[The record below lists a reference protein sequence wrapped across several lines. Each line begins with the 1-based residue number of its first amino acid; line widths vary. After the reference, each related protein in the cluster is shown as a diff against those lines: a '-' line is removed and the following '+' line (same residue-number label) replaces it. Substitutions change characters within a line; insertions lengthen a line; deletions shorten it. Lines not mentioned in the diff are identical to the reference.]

1 MHTKE
6 KKSSMNSSGIKFRS
20 ISLKSFRSFDD
31 FEINCKKDDSSL
43 YQWTVLLGNNNT
55 SKTSILKAI
64 ANLRPVIFN
73 YKKKGELVDSV
84 IPASFKPASFKN
96 KDKSE
101 ELAKSF
107 TVSCEL
113 TNVEPRPSWSYEEN
127 KRWSVDVLG
136 GRLSTFYIFGY
147 GVSRYP
153 SKTSLSEQSCGDCDT
168 LFSNDQRL
176 VNIEEWLMQL
186 DYAAKNNNASADK
199 RLKKVRE
206 LLCGNIFPEISDFRF
221 ESSDEMHN
229 YVLFQT
235 KDGWFRYTQLGY
247 GYQSMLSWV
256 IDLCK
261 RMFEK
266 YPDSDNPLQE
276 SAVVLIDEIDL
287 HLHPKWQ
294 RDIIAIISNVFKN
307 VQFIVTTHSPLVIQS
322 MNEVNLYVLRREGEK
337 LIAEHSPITN
347 FSGWTVEEIL
357 RETMKMDDDVY
368 SDIYQKYFKKFDEG
382 LDQGDKEKAED
393 AYKVLTE
400 ILHPENPARRLL
412 KLQLANLRNDD

>member
-1 MHTKE
+1 
-6 KKSSMNSSGIKFRS
+6 MNNGIKFRS

-31 FEINCKKDDSSL
+31 FEINCEKDGSSL

-55 SKTSILKAI
+55 GKTSILKAI
-64 ANLRPVIFN
+64 ANLRPVRVKTQQEEDKDKYNI
-73 YKKKGELVDSV
+73 V
-84 IPASFKPASFKN
+84 PASFAN
-96 KDKSE
+96 KY
-101 ELAKSF
+101 LMRQ
-107 TVSCEL
+107 L
-113 TNVEPRPSWSYEEN
+113 TKNVEEAMVSSQLIGYENISWMYSNHGVWSMDASN
-127 KRWSVDVLG
+127 K
-136 GRLSTFYIFGY
+136 LSSFYIFGY

-186 DYAAKNNNASADK
+186 DYAAKNNNTSAAK
-199 RLKKVRE
+199 RLEKVRE
-206 LLCGNIFPEISDFRF
+206 LICGNVFPEISDFKF

-229 YVLFQT
+229 YVLFLT

-294 RDIIAIISNVFKN
+294 RDIIAIISNVFRN

-322 MNEVNLYVLRREGEK
+322 MNEVNLYVLRRQGEK
-337 LIAEHSPITN
+337 LTAERSPITN

-357 RETMKMDDDVY
+357 RETMKMDNDVY
-368 SDIYQKYFKKFDEG
+368 SDVYQKYFQMFDEG
-382 LDQGDKEKAED
+382 LDQDDKEKAEN
-393 AYKVLTE
+393 AYQVLTE
-400 ILHPENPARRLL
+400 ILHPQNPERRLL
-412 KLQLANLRNDD
+412 KLQLARLTNND

>member
-1 MHTKE
+1 
-6 KKSSMNSSGIKFRS
+6 MNNGIKFRS

-31 FEINCKKDDSSL
+31 FEINCEKDGSSL

-55 SKTSILKAI
+55 GKTSILKAI
-64 ANLRPVIFN
+64 ANLRPVRVKTQQEEDKDKYNI
-73 YKKKGELVDSV
+73 V
-84 IPASFKPASFKN
+84 PASFAN
-96 KDKSE
+96 KY
-101 ELAKSF
+101 LMQQ
-107 TVSCEL
+107 L
-113 TNVEPRPSWSYEEN
+113 TKNVEEAMVSSQLIGYENISWMYSNNGVWSMDASN
-127 KRWSVDVLG
+127 K
-136 GRLSTFYIFGY
+136 LSSFYIFGY

-186 DYAAKNNNASADK
+186 DYAAKNNNTSAAR
-199 RLKKVRE
+199 RLEKVRE
-206 LLCGNIFPEISDFRF
+206 LICGNVFPEISDFKF

-229 YVLFQT
+229 YVLFLT

-294 RDIIAIISNVFKN
+294 RDIIAIISNVFRN

-322 MNEVNLYVLRREGEK
+322 MNEVNLYVLRRQGEK
-337 LIAEHSPITN
+337 LTAERSPITN

-357 RETMKMDDDVY
+357 RETMKMDNDVY
-368 SDIYQKYFKKFDEG
+368 SDVYQKYFQMFDEG
-382 LDQGDKEKAED
+382 LDQDDKEKAEN
-393 AYKVLTE
+393 AYQVLTE
-400 ILHPENPARRLL
+400 ILHPQNPERRLL
-412 KLQLANLRNDD
+412 KLQLARLTNND

>member
-1 MHTKE
+1 
-6 KKSSMNSSGIKFRS
+6 MNNGIKFRS

-31 FEINCKKDDSSL
+31 FEINCEKDGSSL

-55 SKTSILKAI
+55 GKTSILKAI
-64 ANLRPVIFN
+64 ANLRPVRVKTQQEEDKDKYNI
-73 YKKKGELVDSV
+73 V
-84 IPASFKPASFKN
+84 PASFAN
-96 KDKSE
+96 KY
-101 ELAKSF
+101 LMQQ
-107 TVSCEL
+107 L
-113 TNVEPRPSWSYEEN
+113 TKNVEEAMVSSQLIGYENISWMYSNHGVWSMDASN
-127 KRWSVDVLG
+127 K
-136 GRLSTFYIFGY
+136 LSSFYIFGY

-186 DYAAKNNNASADK
+186 DYAAKNNNTSAAR
-199 RLKKVRE
+199 RLEKVRE
-206 LLCGNIFPEISDFRF
+206 LICGNVFPEISDFKF

-229 YVLFQT
+229 YVLFLT

-294 RDIIAIISNVFKN
+294 RDIIAIISNVFRN

-322 MNEVNLYVLRREGEK
+322 MNEVNLYVLRRQGEK
-337 LIAEHSPITN
+337 LTAERSPITN

-357 RETMKMDDDVY
+357 RETMKMDNDVY
-368 SDIYQKYFKKFDEG
+368 SDVYQKYFQMFDEG
-382 LDQGDKEKAED
+382 LDQDDKEKAEN
-393 AYKVLTE
+393 AYQVLTE
-400 ILHPENPARRLL
+400 ILHPQNPERRLL
-412 KLQLANLRNDD
+412 KLQLARLTNND

>member
-1 MHTKE
+1 
-6 KKSSMNSSGIKFRS
+6 MNNGIKFRS

-31 FEINCKKDDSSL
+31 FEINCEKDGSSL

-55 SKTSILKAI
+55 GKTSILKAI
-64 ANLRPVIFN
+64 ANLRPVRVKTQQEEGKDKYNI
-73 YKKKGELVDSV
+73 V
-84 IPASFKPASFKN
+84 PASFAN
-96 KDKSE
+96 KY
-101 ELAKSF
+101 LMRQ
-107 TVSCEL
+107 L
-113 TNVEPRPSWSYEEN
+113 TKNVEEAMVSSQLIGYENISWMYSNHGVWSMDASN
-127 KRWSVDVLG
+127 K
-136 GRLSTFYIFGY
+136 LSSFYIFGY

-186 DYAAKNNNASADK
+186 DYAAKNNNTSAAR
-199 RLKKVRE
+199 RLEKVRE
-206 LLCGNIFPEISDFRF
+206 LICGNVFPEISDFKF

-229 YVLFQT
+229 YVLFLT

-294 RDIIAIISNVFKN
+294 RDIIAIISNVFRN

-322 MNEVNLYVLRREGEK
+322 MNEVNLYVLRRQGEK
-337 LIAEHSPITN
+337 LTAERSPITN

-357 RETMKMDDDVY
+357 RETMKMDNDVY
-368 SDIYQKYFKKFDEG
+368 SDVYQKYFQMFDEG
-382 LDQGDKEKAED
+382 LDQDDKEKAEN
-393 AYKVLTE
+393 AYQVLTE
-400 ILHPENPARRLL
+400 ILHPQNPERRLL
-412 KLQLANLRNDD
+412 KLQLARLTNND

>member
-1 MHTKE
+1 
-6 KKSSMNSSGIKFRS
+6 MNNGIKFRS

-31 FEINCKKDDSSL
+31 FEINCEKDGSSL

-55 SKTSILKAI
+55 GKTSILKAI
-64 ANLRPVIFN
+64 ANLRPVRVKTQQEEDKDKYNI
-73 YKKKGELVDSV
+73 V
-84 IPASFKPASFKN
+84 PASFAN
-96 KDKSE
+96 KY
-101 ELAKSF
+101 LMRQ
-107 TVSCEL
+107 L
-113 TNVEPRPSWSYEEN
+113 TKNVEEAMVSSQLIGYENISWMYSNNGVWSMDASN
-127 KRWSVDVLG
+127 K
-136 GRLSTFYIFGY
+136 LSSFYIFGY

-186 DYAAKNNNASADK
+186 DYAAKNHNASAAK
-199 RLKKVRE
+199 RLEKVRE
-206 LLCGNIFPEISDFRF
+206 LICGNVFPEISDFKF

-229 YVLFQT
+229 YVLFLT

-294 RDIIAIISNVFKN
+294 RDIIAIISNVFRN

-322 MNEVNLYVLRREGEK
+322 MNEVNLYVLRRQGEK
-337 LIAEHSPITN
+337 LTAERSPINN

-357 RETMKMDDDVY
+357 RETMKMDNDVY
-368 SDIYQKYFKKFDEG
+368 SDVYQKYFQMFDEG
-382 LDQGDKEKAED
+382 LDQDDKEKAEN
-393 AYKVLTE
+393 AYQVLTE
-400 ILHPENPARRLL
+400 ILHPQNPERRLL
-412 KLQLANLRNDD
+412 KLQLARLTNND

>member
-1 MHTKE
+1 
-6 KKSSMNSSGIKFRS
+6 MNNGIKFRS

-31 FEINCKKDDSSL
+31 FEINCEKDGSSL

-55 SKTSILKAI
+55 GKTSILKAI
-64 ANLRPVIFN
+64 ANLRPVRVKTQQEEDKDKYNI
-73 YKKKGELVDSV
+73 V
-84 IPASFKPASFKN
+84 PASFAN
-96 KDKSE
+96 KY
-101 ELAKSF
+101 LMQQ
-107 TVSCEL
+107 L
-113 TNVEPRPSWSYEEN
+113 TKNVEEAMVSSQLIGYENISWMYSNHGVWSMDASN
-127 KRWSVDVLG
+127 K
-136 GRLSTFYIFGY
+136 LSSFYIFGY

-186 DYAAKNNNASADK
+186 DYAAKNNNTSAAR
-199 RLKKVRE
+199 RLEKVRE
-206 LLCGNIFPEISDFRF
+206 LICGNVFPEISDFKF

-229 YVLFQT
+229 YVLFLT

-294 RDIIAIISNVFKN
+294 RDIIAIISNVFRN

-322 MNEVNLYVLRREGEK
+322 MNEVNLYVLRRQGEK
-337 LIAEHSPITN
+337 LTAERSPITN

-357 RETMKMDDDVY
+357 RETMKMDNDVY
-368 SDIYQKYFKKFDEG
+368 SDVYQKYFQMFDEG
-382 LDQGDKEKAED
+382 LDQDDKEKAEN
-393 AYKVLTE
+393 AYQVLTE
-400 ILHPENPARRLL
+400 ILHPKNPERRLL
-412 KLQLANLRNDD
+412 KLQLARLTNND

>member
-1 MHTKE
+1 
-6 KKSSMNSSGIKFRS
+6 MNNGIKFRS

-31 FEINCKKDDSSL
+31 FEINCEKDGSSL

-55 SKTSILKAI
+55 GKTSILKAI
-64 ANLRPVIFN
+64 ANLRPVRVKTQQEEDKDKYNI
-73 YKKKGELVDSV
+73 V
-84 IPASFKPASFKN
+84 PASFAN
-96 KDKSE
+96 KY
-101 ELAKSF
+101 LMQQ
-107 TVSCEL
+107 L
-113 TNVEPRPSWSYEEN
+113 TKNVEEAMVSSQLIGYENISWMYSNHGVWSMDASN
-127 KRWSVDVLG
+127 K
-136 GRLSTFYIFGY
+136 LSSFYIFGY

-186 DYAAKNNNASADK
+186 DYAAKNNNTSAAR
-199 RLKKVRE
+199 RLEKVRE
-206 LLCGNIFPEISDFRF
+206 LICGNVFPEISDFKF

-229 YVLFQT
+229 YVLFLT

-294 RDIIAIISNVFKN
+294 RDVIAIISNVFRN

-322 MNEVNLYVLRREGEK
+322 MNEVNLYVLRRQGEK
-337 LIAEHSPITN
+337 LTAERSPITN

-357 RETMKMDDDVY
+357 RETMKMDNDVY
-368 SDIYQKYFKKFDEG
+368 SDVYQKYFQMFDEG
-382 LDQGDKEKAED
+382 LDQDDKEKAEN
-393 AYKVLTE
+393 AYQVLTE
-400 ILHPENPARRLL
+400 ILHPQNPERRLL
-412 KLQLANLRNDD
+412 KLQLARLTNND

>member
-1 MHTKE
+1 
-6 KKSSMNSSGIKFRS
+6 MNNGIKFRS

-31 FEINCKKDDSSL
+31 FEINCEKDGSSL

-55 SKTSILKAI
+55 GKTSILKAI
-64 ANLRPVIFN
+64 ANLRPVRVKTQQEEDKDKYNI
-73 YKKKGELVDSV
+73 V
-84 IPASFKPASFKN
+84 PASFAN
-96 KDKSE
+96 KY
-101 ELAKSF
+101 LMRQ
-107 TVSCEL
+107 L
-113 TNVEPRPSWSYEEN
+113 TKNVEEAMVSSQLIGYENISWMYSNHGVWSMDASN
-127 KRWSVDVLG
+127 K
-136 GRLSTFYIFGY
+136 LSSFYIFGY

-186 DYAAKNNNASADK
+186 DYAAKNHNASAAK
-199 RLKKVRE
+199 RLEKVRE
-206 LLCGNIFPEISDFRF
+206 LICGNVFPEISDFKF

-229 YVLFQT
+229 YVLFLT

-294 RDIIAIISNVFKN
+294 RDIIAIISNVFRN

-322 MNEVNLYVLRREGEK
+322 MNEVNLYVLRRQGEK
-337 LIAEHSPITN
+337 LTAERSPINN

-357 RETMKMDDDVY
+357 RETMKMDNDVY
-368 SDIYQKYFKKFDEG
+368 SDVYQKYFQMFDEG
-382 LDQGDKEKAED
+382 LDQDDKEKAEN
-393 AYKVLTE
+393 AYQVLTE
-400 ILHPENPARRLL
+400 ILHPQNPERRLL
-412 KLQLANLRNDD
+412 KLQLARLTNND

>member
-1 MHTKE
+1 
-6 KKSSMNSSGIKFRS
+6 MNNGIKFRS

-31 FEINCKKDDSSL
+31 FEINCEKDGSSL

-55 SKTSILKAI
+55 GKTSILKAI
-64 ANLRPVIFN
+64 ANLRPVRVKTQQEEDKDKYNI
-73 YKKKGELVDSV
+73 V
-84 IPASFKPASFKN
+84 PASFAN
-96 KDKSE
+96 KY
-101 ELAKSF
+101 LMQQ
-107 TVSCEL
+107 L
-113 TNVEPRPSWSYEEN
+113 TKNVEEALVSSQLIGYENISWMYSNHGVWSMDASN
-127 KRWSVDVLG
+127 K
-136 GRLSTFYIFGY
+136 LSSFYIFGY

-186 DYAAKNNNASADK
+186 DYAAKNNNTSAAR
-199 RLKKVRE
+199 RLEKVRE
-206 LLCGNIFPEISDFRF
+206 LICGNVFPEISDFKF

-229 YVLFQT
+229 YVLFLT

-294 RDIIAIISNVFKN
+294 RDIIAIISNVFRN

-322 MNEVNLYVLRREGEK
+322 MNEVNLYVLRRQGEK
-337 LIAEHSPITN
+337 LTAERSPITN

-357 RETMKMDDDVY
+357 RETMKMDNDVY
-368 SDIYQKYFKKFDEG
+368 SDVYQKYFQMFDEG
-382 LDQGDKEKAED
+382 LDQDDKEKAEN
-393 AYKVLTE
+393 AYQVLTE
-400 ILHPENPARRLL
+400 ILHPQNPERRLL
-412 KLQLANLRNDD
+412 KLQLARLTNND

>member
-1 MHTKE
+1 
-6 KKSSMNSSGIKFRS
+6 MNNGIKFRS

-31 FEINCKKDDSSL
+31 FEINCEKDGSSL

-55 SKTSILKAI
+55 GKTSILKAI
-64 ANLRPVIFN
+64 ANLRPVRVKTQQEEDKDKYNI
-73 YKKKGELVDSV
+73 V
-84 IPASFKPASFKN
+84 PASFAN
-96 KDKSE
+96 KY
-101 ELAKSF
+101 LMQQ
-107 TVSCEL
+107 L
-113 TNVEPRPSWSYEEN
+113 TKNVEEAIVSSQLIGYENISWMYSNHGVWSMDASN
-127 KRWSVDVLG
+127 K
-136 GRLSTFYIFGY
+136 LSSFYIFGY

-186 DYAAKNNNASADK
+186 DYAAKNNNTSAAR
-199 RLKKVRE
+199 RLEKVRE
-206 LLCGNIFPEISDFRF
+206 LICGNVFPEISDFKF

-229 YVLFQT
+229 YVMFLT

-294 RDIIAIISNVFKN
+294 RDIIAIISNVFRN

-322 MNEVNLYVLRREGEK
+322 MNEVNLYVLRRQGEK
-337 LIAEHSPITN
+337 LTAERSPITN

-357 RETMKMDDDVY
+357 RETMKMDNDVY
-368 SDIYQKYFKKFDEG
+368 SDVYQKYFQMFDEG
-382 LDQGDKEKAED
+382 LDQGDKEKAEN
-393 AYKVLTE
+393 AYQVLTE
-400 ILHPENPARRLL
+400 ILHPQNPERRLL
-412 KLQLANLRNDD
+412 KLQLARLTNND

>member
-1 MHTKE
+1 
-6 KKSSMNSSGIKFRS
+6 MNSSGIKFRS

-31 FEINCKKDDSSL
+31 FEINCEKDDSSL

-55 SKTSILKAI
+55 GKTSILKAI
-64 ANLRPVIFN
+64 ANLRPVKVKLKN
-73 YKKKGELVDSV
+73 PEGELEDCILPV
-84 IPASFKPASFKN
+84 IYKN
-96 KDKSE
+96 KDKIE
-101 ELAKSF
+101 DLPKGI
-107 TVSCEL
+107 TVDCNL
-113 TNVEPRPSWSYEEN
+113 TNYISSWFYFHDKDKGSCSADSLDE
-127 KRWSVDVLG
+127 
-136 GRLSTFYIFGY
+136 LSTFYIFGY

-168 LFSNDQRL
+168 LFSNDRRL

-206 LLCGNIFPEISDFRF
+206 LLCGNIFPEISDFKF

-247 GYQSMLSWV
+247 GYQTMLSWV

-368 SDIYQKYFKKFDEG
+368 SDIYQKYFKLFDEG

>member
-1 MHTKE
+1 
-6 KKSSMNSSGIKFRS
+6 MNNGIKFRS

-31 FEINCKKDDSSL
+31 FEINCEKDGSSL

-55 SKTSILKAI
+55 GKTSILKAI
-64 ANLRPVIFN
+64 ANLRPVRVKTQQEEDKDKYNI
-73 YKKKGELVDSV
+73 V
-84 IPASFKPASFKN
+84 PASFAN
-96 KDKSE
+96 KY
-101 ELAKSF
+101 LMRQ
-107 TVSCEL
+107 L
-113 TNVEPRPSWSYEEN
+113 TKNVEEAMVSSQLIGYENISWMYSNNGVWSMDASN
-127 KRWSVDVLG
+127 K
-136 GRLSTFYIFGY
+136 LSSFYIFGY

-186 DYAAKNNNASADK
+186 DYAAKNHNASAAK
-199 RLKKVRE
+199 RLEKVRE
-206 LLCGNIFPEISDFRF
+206 LICGNVFPEISDFKF

-229 YVLFQT
+229 YVLFLT

-294 RDIIAIISNVFKN
+294 RDIIAIISNVFRN

-322 MNEVNLYVLRREGEK
+322 MNEVNLYVLRRQGEK
-337 LIAEHSPITN
+337 LIAERSPITN

-357 RETMKMDDDVY
+357 RETMKMDNDVY
-368 SDIYQKYFKKFDEG
+368 SDVYQKYFQMFDEG
-382 LDQGDKEKAED
+382 LDQDDKEKAEN
-393 AYKVLTE
+393 AYQVLTE
-400 ILHPENPARRLL
+400 ILHPQNPERRLL
-412 KLQLANLRNDD
+412 KLQLARLTNND

>member
-1 MHTKE
+1 
-6 KKSSMNSSGIKFRS
+6 MNNGIKFRS

-31 FEINCKKDDSSL
+31 FEINCEKDGSSL

-55 SKTSILKAI
+55 GKTSILKAI
-64 ANLRPVIFN
+64 ANLRPVRVKTQQEEDKDKYNI
-73 YKKKGELVDSV
+73 V
-84 IPASFKPASFKN
+84 PASFAN
-96 KDKSE
+96 KY
-101 ELAKSF
+101 LMRQ
-107 TVSCEL
+107 L
-113 TNVEPRPSWSYEEN
+113 TKNVEEAMVSSQLIGYENISWMYSNNGVWSMDASN
-127 KRWSVDVLG
+127 K
-136 GRLSTFYIFGY
+136 LSSFYIFGY

-186 DYAAKNNNASADK
+186 DYAAKNNNTSAAR
-199 RLKKVRE
+199 RLEKVRE
-206 LLCGNIFPEISDFRF
+206 LICGNVFPEISDFKF

-229 YVLFQT
+229 YVLFLT

-294 RDIIAIISNVFKN
+294 RDIIAIISNVFRN

-322 MNEVNLYVLRREGEK
+322 MNEVNLYVLRRQGEK
-337 LIAEHSPITN
+337 LTAERSPITN

-357 RETMKMDDDVY
+357 RETMKMDNDVY
-368 SDIYQKYFKKFDEG
+368 SDVYQKYFQMFDEG
-382 LDQGDKEKAED
+382 LDQDDKEKAEN
-393 AYKVLTE
+393 AYQVLTE
-400 ILHPENPARRLL
+400 ILHPQNPERRLL
-412 KLQLANLRNDD
+412 KLQLARLTNND

>member
-1 MHTKE
+1 
-6 KKSSMNSSGIKFRS
+6 MNNGIKFRS

-31 FEINCKKDDSSL
+31 FEINCEKDGSSL

-55 SKTSILKAI
+55 GKTSILKAI
-64 ANLRPVIFN
+64 ANLRPIEVKLKTLN
-73 YKKKGELVDSV
+73 EQSVNCLV
-84 IPASFKPASFKN
+84 PASYKH
-96 KDKSE
+96 SE
-101 ELAKSF
+101 SIDGTKATSIRC
-107 TVSCEL
+107 SL
-113 TNVEPRPSWSYEEN
+113 TNSKINWGYEHD
-127 KRWSVDVLG
+127 SGAVDINYE
-136 GRLSTFYIFGY
+136 LSSFYIFGY

-186 DYAAKNNNASADK
+186 DYAVKNNNTSAAR
-199 RLKKVRE
+199 RLEKVRE
-206 LLCGNIFPEISDFRF
+206 LICGNVFPEISDFKF

-229 YVLFQT
+229 YVLFLT

-294 RDIIAIISNVFKN
+294 RDIIAIISNVFRN

-322 MNEVNLYVLRREGEK
+322 MNEVNLYVLRRQGEK
-337 LIAEHSPITN
+337 LTAERSPITN

-357 RETMKMDDDVY
+357 RETMKMDNDVY
-368 SDIYQKYFKKFDEG
+368 SDVYQKYFQMFDEG
-382 LDQGDKEKAED
+382 LDQDDKEKAEN
-393 AYKVLTE
+393 AYQVLTE
-400 ILHPENPARRLL
+400 ILHPQNPERRLL
-412 KLQLANLRNDD
+412 KLQLARLTNND

>member
-1 MHTKE
+1 MD
-6 KKSSMNSSGIKFRS
+6 SSIKFRS

-31 FEINCKKDDSSL
+31 FEINCEKDESSL

-55 SKTSILKAI
+55 GKTSILKAI
-64 ANLRPVIFN
+64 ANLRPVKAQLHLKKEEVN
-73 YKKKGELVDSV
+73 YYRM
-84 IPASFKPASFKN
+84 PASIKN
-96 KDKSE
+96 KDSIQEMTKD
-101 ELAKSF
+101 F
-107 TVSCEL
+107 TISSQL
-113 TNVEPRPSWSYEEN
+113 TNYSVQRWSYN
-127 KRWSVDVLG
+127 KNAWSVDVKDELVA
-136 GRLSTFYIFGY
+136 FYLFGY

-186 DYAAKNNNASADK
+186 DYAAKNNNTLAAK
-199 RLKKVRE
+199 RLEKVRE
-206 LLCGNIFPEISDFRF
+206 LICGNVFPEIANFRF
-221 ESSDEMHN
+221 ESSDSMNN

-322 MNEVNLYVLRREGEK
+322 MNEVNLYVLRRQGEK

-368 SDIYQKYFKKFDEG
+368 SDIYQNYFKLFDEG
-382 LDQGDKEKAED
+382 LDEGDKEKAEA
-393 AYKVLTE
+393 AYQVLTK
-400 ILHPENPARRLL
+400 ILHPKNPERRLL
-412 KLQLANLRNDD
+412 KLQLAHLSNND

>member
-1 MHTKE
+1 MD
-6 KKSSMNSSGIKFRS
+6 SSIKFRS

-31 FEINCKKDDSSL
+31 FEINCEKDKSSL

-55 SKTSILKAI
+55 GKTSILKAI
-64 ANLRPVIFN
+64 ADLRPVRIQLQN
-73 YKKKGELVDSV
+73 KKEEVD
-84 IPASFKPASFKN
+84 FYRMPASFKN
-96 KDKSE
+96 KDNIQKMTEDFAIS
-101 ELAKSF
+101 SQ
-107 TVSCEL
+107 L
-113 TNVEPRPSWSYEEN
+113 TKIGFRDWGYDKHE
-127 KRWSVDVLG
+127 WSVDVKDELAA
-136 GRLSTFYIFGY
+136 FYIFGY

-153 SKTSLSEQSCGDCDT
+153 SKTSLTEQSCGECDT

-186 DYAAKNNNASADK
+186 DYAAKNNNTSAAK
-199 RLKKVRE
+199 RLEKVRE
-206 LLCGNIFPEISDFRF
+206 LICGNVFPEIANFRF
-221 ESSDEMHN
+221 ESSDSMSN

-266 YPDSDNPLQE
+266 YPDSANPLQE

-322 MNEVNLYVLRREGEK
+322 MNEVNLYVLRRQGEK

-368 SDIYQKYFKKFDEG
+368 SDIYQKYFKLFDEG
-382 LDQGDKEKAED
+382 LDQGDKEKAEA
-393 AYKVLTE
+393 AYQVLTE
-400 ILHPENPARRLL
+400 ILHPKNPERRLL
-412 KLQLANLRNDD
+412 KLQLAHLTNND

>member
-1 MHTKE
+1 
-6 KKSSMNSSGIKFRS
+6 MNNGIKFRS

-31 FEINCKKDDSSL
+31 FEINCEKDGSSL

-55 SKTSILKAI
+55 GKTSILKAI
-64 ANLRPVIFN
+64 ANLRPVRVKTQQEEGKDKYNI
-73 YKKKGELVDSV
+73 V
-84 IPASFKPASFKN
+84 PASFAN
-96 KDKSE
+96 KY
-101 ELAKSF
+101 LMRQ
-107 TVSCEL
+107 L
-113 TNVEPRPSWSYEEN
+113 TKNVEEAMVSSQLIGYENISWMYSNHGVWSMDASN
-127 KRWSVDVLG
+127 K
-136 GRLSTFYIFGY
+136 LSSFYIFGY

-186 DYAAKNNNASADK
+186 DYAVKNNNTSAAR
-199 RLKKVRE
+199 RLEKVRE
-206 LLCGNIFPEISDFRF
+206 LICGNVFPEISDFKF

-229 YVLFQT
+229 YVLFLT

-294 RDIIAIISNVFKN
+294 RDIIAIISNVFRN

-322 MNEVNLYVLRREGEK
+322 MNEVNLYVLRRQGEK
-337 LIAEHSPITN
+337 LTAERSPITN

-357 RETMKMDDDVY
+357 RETMKMDNDVY
-368 SDIYQKYFKKFDEG
+368 SDVYQKYFQMFDEG
-382 LDQGDKEKAED
+382 LDQDDKEKAEN
-393 AYKVLTE
+393 AYQVLTE
-400 ILHPENPARRLL
+400 ILHPQNPERRLL
-412 KLQLANLRNDD
+412 KLQLARLTNND

>member
-1 MHTKE
+1 
-6 KKSSMNSSGIKFRS
+6 MNNGIKFRS

-31 FEINCKKDDSSL
+31 FEINCEKDGSSL

-55 SKTSILKAI
+55 GKTSILKAI
-64 ANLRPVIFN
+64 ANLRPVRVKTQQEEGKDKYNI
-73 YKKKGELVDSV
+73 V
-84 IPASFKPASFKN
+84 PASFAN
-96 KDKSE
+96 KY
-101 ELAKSF
+101 LMQQ
-107 TVSCEL
+107 L
-113 TNVEPRPSWSYEEN
+113 TKNVEEAIVSSQLIGYENISWMYSNHGVWSMDASN
-127 KRWSVDVLG
+127 K
-136 GRLSTFYIFGY
+136 LSSFYIFGY

-186 DYAAKNNNASADK
+186 DYAAKNNNTSAAR
-199 RLKKVRE
+199 RLEKVRE
-206 LLCGNIFPEISDFRF
+206 LICGNVFPEISDFKF

-229 YVLFQT
+229 YVLFLT

-294 RDIIAIISNVFKN
+294 RDIIAIISNVFRN

-322 MNEVNLYVLRREGEK
+322 MNEVNLYVLRRQGEK
-337 LIAEHSPITN
+337 LTAERSPITN

-357 RETMKMDDDVY
+357 RETMKMDNDVY
-368 SDIYQKYFKKFDEG
+368 SDVYQKYFQMFDEG
-382 LDQGDKEKAED
+382 LDQDDKEKAEN
-393 AYKVLTE
+393 AYQVLTE
-400 ILHPENPARRLL
+400 ILHPQNPERRLL
-412 KLQLANLRNDD
+412 KLQLARLTNND

>member
-1 MHTKE
+1 
-6 KKSSMNSSGIKFRS
+6 MNNGIKFRS

-31 FEINCKKDDSSL
+31 FEINCEKDGSSL

-55 SKTSILKAI
+55 GKTSILKAI
-64 ANLRPVIFN
+64 ANLRPVRVKTQQEEDKDKYNI
-73 YKKKGELVDSV
+73 V
-84 IPASFKPASFKN
+84 PASFAN
-96 KDKSE
+96 KY
-101 ELAKSF
+101 LMQQ
-107 TVSCEL
+107 L
-113 TNVEPRPSWSYEEN
+113 TKNVEEAMVSSQLIGYENISWMYSNHGVWSMDASN
-127 KRWSVDVLG
+127 K
-136 GRLSTFYIFGY
+136 LSSFYIFGY

-186 DYAAKNNNASADK
+186 DYAAKNNNTSAAR
-199 RLKKVRE
+199 RLEKVRE
-206 LLCGNIFPEISDFRF
+206 LICGNVFPEISDFKF

-229 YVLFQT
+229 YVLFLT

-294 RDIIAIISNVFKN
+294 RDIIAIISNVFRN

-322 MNEVNLYVLRREGEK
+322 INEVNLYVLRRQGEK
-337 LIAEHSPITN
+337 LTAERSPITN

-357 RETMKMDDDVY
+357 RETMKMDNDVY
-368 SDIYQKYFKKFDEG
+368 SDVYQKYFQMFDEG
-382 LDQGDKEKAED
+382 LDQDDKEKAEN
-393 AYKVLTE
+393 AYQVLTE
-400 ILHPENPARRLL
+400 ILHPQNPERRLL
-412 KLQLANLRNDD
+412 KLQLARLTNND

>member
-1 MHTKE
+1 
-6 KKSSMNSSGIKFRS
+6 MNNGIKFRS

-31 FEINCKKDDSSL
+31 FEINCEKDGSSL

-55 SKTSILKAI
+55 GKTSILKAI
-64 ANLRPVIFN
+64 ANLRPVRVKTQQEEDKDKYNI
-73 YKKKGELVDSV
+73 V
-84 IPASFKPASFKN
+84 PASFANKYLMQQLTKN
-96 KDKSE
+96 VE
-101 ELAKSF
+101 EAM
-107 TVSCEL
+107 VSCQLIGYE
-113 TNVEPRPSWSYEEN
+113 NISWMYSNNGVWSMDASN
-127 KRWSVDVLG
+127 K
-136 GRLSTFYIFGY
+136 LSSFYIFGY

-186 DYAAKNNNASADK
+186 DYAAKNNNTSAAR
-199 RLKKVRE
+199 RLEKVRE
-206 LLCGNIFPEISDFRF
+206 LICGNVFPEISDFKF

-229 YVLFQT
+229 YVLFLT

-294 RDIIAIISNVFKN
+294 RDIIAIISNVFRN
-307 VQFIVTTHSPLVIQS
+307 VQFIVTPTAHLSSSQ
-322 MNEVNLYVLRREGEK
+322 
-337 LIAEHSPITN
+337 
-347 FSGWTVEEIL
+347 
-357 RETMKMDDDVY
+357 
-368 SDIYQKYFKKFDEG
+368 
-382 LDQGDKEKAED
+382 
-393 AYKVLTE
+393 
-400 ILHPENPARRLL
+400 
-412 KLQLANLRNDD
+412 

>member
-1 MHTKE
+1 MD
-6 KKSSMNSSGIKFRS
+6 SSIKFRS
-20 ISLKSFRSFDD
+20 ISFKSFRTFDD
-31 FEINCKKDDSSL
+31 FKINCEKDESSL

-55 SKTSILKAI
+55 GKTSILKAI
-64 ANLRPVIFN
+64 ANLRPVRVKTQQKEDK
-73 YKKKGELVDSV
+73 YEEYSMPAV
-84 IPASFKPASFKN
+84 I
-96 KDKSE
+96 
-101 ELAKSF
+101 AKRYFQHQQTEDAEDIHIISN
-107 TVSCEL
+107 L
-113 TNVEPRPSWSYEEN
+113 TNYYHWQYGHKMS
-127 KRWSVDVLG
+127 SVDVKDKLA
-136 GRLSTFYIFGY
+136 SFYLFGY

-186 DYAAKNNNASADK
+186 DYAAKNNNTSAAK
-199 RLKKVRE
+199 RLEKVRE
-206 LLCGNIFPEISDFRF
+206 LICGNVFPEIANFRF
-221 ESSDEMHN
+221 ESSDSMSN

-266 YPDSDNPLQE
+266 YPDSANPLQE

-322 MNEVNLYVLRREGEK
+322 MNEVNLYVLRRQGEK

-368 SDIYQKYFKKFDEG
+368 SDIYQKYFKQFDEG
-382 LDQGDKEKAED
+382 LDEGDKEKAEA
-393 AYKVLTE
+393 AYQVLTE
-400 ILHPENPARRLL
+400 ILHPKNPERRLL
-412 KLQLANLRNDD
+412 KLQLAHLTNND

>member
-1 MHTKE
+1 
-6 KKSSMNSSGIKFRS
+6 MNSGIKFRS

-31 FEINCKKDDSSL
+31 FEINCEKDGSSL

-55 SKTSILKAI
+55 GKTGILKAI
-64 ANLRPVIFN
+64 ANLRPVRVKTQQEEDKDKYNI
-73 YKKKGELVDSV
+73 V
-84 IPASFKPASFKN
+84 PASFAN
-96 KDKSE
+96 KY
-101 ELAKSF
+101 LMQQ
-107 TVSCEL
+107 L
-113 TNVEPRPSWSYEEN
+113 TKNVEEAMVSSQLIGYENISWMYSNHGVWSMDASN
-127 KRWSVDVLG
+127 K
-136 GRLSTFYIFGY
+136 LSSFYIFGY

-186 DYAAKNNNASADK
+186 DYAAKNNNTSAAR
-199 RLKKVRE
+199 RLEKVRE
-206 LLCGNIFPEISDFRF
+206 LICGNVFPEISDFKF

-229 YVLFQT
+229 YVLFLT

-294 RDIIAIISNVFKN
+294 RDIIAIISNVFRN

-322 MNEVNLYVLRREGEK
+322 MNEVNLYVLRRQGEK
-337 LIAEHSPITN
+337 LTAERSPITN

-357 RETMKMDDDVY
+357 RETMKMDNDVY
-368 SDIYQKYFKKFDEG
+368 SDVYQKYFQMFDEG
-382 LDQGDKEKAED
+382 LDQDDKEKAEN
-393 AYKVLTE
+393 AYQVLTE
-400 ILHPENPARRLL
+400 ILHPQNPERRLL
-412 KLQLANLRNDD
+412 KLQLARLTNND

>member
-1 MHTKE
+1 
-6 KKSSMNSSGIKFRS
+6 MNNGIKFRS

-31 FEINCKKDDSSL
+31 FEINCEKDGSSL

-55 SKTSILKAI
+55 GKTSILKAI
-64 ANLRPVIFN
+64 ANLRPVRVKTQQEEDKDKYNI
-73 YKKKGELVDSV
+73 V
-84 IPASFKPASFKN
+84 PASFAN
-96 KDKSE
+96 KY
-101 ELAKSF
+101 LMRQ
-107 TVSCEL
+107 L
-113 TNVEPRPSWSYEEN
+113 TKNVEEAMVSSQLIGYENISWMYSNHGVWSMDASN
-127 KRWSVDVLG
+127 K
-136 GRLSTFYIFGY
+136 LSSFYIFGY

-186 DYAAKNNNASADK
+186 DYAAKNHNASAAK
-199 RLKKVRE
+199 RLEKVRE
-206 LLCGNIFPEISDFRF
+206 LICGNVFPEISDFKF

-229 YVLFQT
+229 YVLFLT

-294 RDIIAIISNVFKN
+294 RDIIAIISNVFRN

-322 MNEVNLYVLRREGEK
+322 MNEVNLYVLRRQGEK
-337 LIAEHSPITN
+337 LIAERSPINN

-357 RETMKMDDDVY
+357 RETMKMDNDVY
-368 SDIYQKYFKKFDEG
+368 SDVYQKYFQMFDEG
-382 LDQGDKEKAED
+382 LDQDDKEKAEN
-393 AYKVLTE
+393 AYQVLTE
-400 ILHPENPARRLL
+400 ILHPQNPERRLL
-412 KLQLANLRNDD
+412 KLQLARLTNND

>member
-1 MHTKE
+1 MD
-6 KKSSMNSSGIKFRS
+6 SSIKFRS

-31 FEINCKKDDSSL
+31 FEINCEKDKSSL

-55 SKTSILKAI
+55 GKTSILKAI
-64 ANLRPVIFN
+64 ANLRPVKAQLHL
-73 YKKKGELVDSV
+73 KKEEVNFRMPV
-84 IPASFKPASFKN
+84 SFKN
-96 KDKSE
+96 KDYIQGMTEDFAICSLLTKSCYLINAGFGDWGYNKDACSTDPLN
-101 ELAKSF
+101 ELA
-107 TVSCEL
+107 
-113 TNVEPRPSWSYEEN
+113 
-127 KRWSVDVLG
+127 
-136 GRLSTFYIFGY
+136 TFYLFGY

-186 DYAAKNNNASADK
+186 DYAAKNNNTLAAK
-199 RLKKVRE
+199 RLEKVRE
-206 LLCGNIFPEISDFRF
+206 LICGNVFPEIANFRF
-221 ESSDEMHN
+221 ESSDSMSN

-322 MNEVNLYVLRREGEK
+322 MNEVNLYVLRRQGEK

-368 SDIYQKYFKKFDEG
+368 SDIYQKYFKLFDEG
-382 LDQGDKEKAED
+382 LDQGDKEKAEA
-393 AYKVLTE
+393 AYQVLTE
-400 ILHPENPARRLL
+400 ILHPKNPERRLL
-412 KLQLANLRNDD
+412 KLQLAHLTNND

>member
-1 MHTKE
+1 MD
-6 KKSSMNSSGIKFRS
+6 SSIKFRS

-31 FEINCKKDDSSL
+31 FEINCEKDKSSL

-55 SKTSILKAI
+55 GKTSILKAI
-64 ANLRPVIFN
+64 ANLRPIMAKFHN
-73 YKKKGELVDSV
+73 KKDEAEYNTVPANFKRIKDSTQE
-84 IPASFKPASFKN
+84 PT
-96 KDKSE
+96 DD
-101 ELAKSF
+101 F
-107 TVSCEL
+107 TIECKL
-113 TNVEPRPSWSYEEN
+113 TNDEIQHWMYSNRMCSVDAEN
-127 KRWSVDVLG
+127 KLAS
-136 GRLSTFYIFGY
+136 FYIFGY

-186 DYAAKNNNASADK
+186 DYAAKNNNTLAAK
-199 RLKKVRE
+199 RLEKVRE
-206 LLCGNIFPEISDFRF
+206 LICGNVFPEIANFRF
-221 ESSDEMHN
+221 ESSDSMSN

-266 YPDSDNPLQE
+266 YPDSANPLQE

-322 MNEVNLYVLRREGEK
+322 MNEVNLYVLRRQGEK

-368 SDIYQKYFKKFDEG
+368 SDIYQKYFKQFDEG
-382 LDQGDKEKAED
+382 LDEGDKEKAEA
-393 AYKVLTE
+393 AYQVLTE
-400 ILHPENPARRLL
+400 ILHPKNPERRLL
-412 KLQLANLRNDD
+412 KLQLAHLTNND

>member
-1 MHTKE
+1 
-6 KKSSMNSSGIKFRS
+6 MNNGIKFRS

-31 FEINCKKDDSSL
+31 FEINCEKDGSSL

-55 SKTSILKAI
+55 GKTSILKAI
-64 ANLRPVIFN
+64 ANLRPVRVKTQQEEDKDKYNI
-73 YKKKGELVDSV
+73 V
-84 IPASFKPASFKN
+84 PASFAN
-96 KDKSE
+96 KY
-101 ELAKSF
+101 LMRQ
-107 TVSCEL
+107 L
-113 TNVEPRPSWSYEEN
+113 TKNVEEAMVSSQLIGYENISWMYSNNGVWSMDASN
-127 KRWSVDVLG
+127 K
-136 GRLSTFYIFGY
+136 LSSFYIFGY

-186 DYAAKNNNASADK
+186 DYAAKNNNTSAAR
-199 RLKKVRE
+199 RLEKVRE
-206 LLCGNIFPEISDFRF
+206 LICGNVFPEISDFKF

-229 YVLFQT
+229 YVLFLT

-294 RDIIAIISNVFKN
+294 RDIIAIISNVFRN

-322 MNEVNLYVLRREGEK
+322 MNEVNLYVLRRQGEK
-337 LIAEHSPITN
+337 LIAERSPITN

-357 RETMKMDDDVY
+357 RETMKMDNDVY
-368 SDIYQKYFKKFDEG
+368 SDVYQKYFQMFDEG
-382 LDQGDKEKAED
+382 LDQDDKEKAEN
-393 AYKVLTE
+393 AYQVLTE
-400 ILHPENPARRLL
+400 ILHPQNPERRLL
-412 KLQLANLRNDD
+412 KLQLARLTNND